1 MSEVCLAIGGI
12 GCPACALEIER
23 VLRTV
28 PGLSAVRVDAATA
41 EARFSLEEGTG
52 AFEAAVAGIRRLGY
66 RATPAG
72 SAAAAAGRAAER
84 RAALKRLAVGGFG
97 MMQVMMFAFALYAAD
112 DFRMDPAIVAFLRY
126 LSLVVT
132 LPVVVYAGAPIFA
145 AAANQLQA
153 GRPGM
158 DVPVS
163 FGIGVALVA
172 SIVNTFAG
180 TGEVYYDAVAM
191 FIFFLG
197 TSRFVEM
204 SSRHQ
209 VNTVTEALA
218 WLLPATALRLVD
230 GRTEAVAPAQL
241 RPGDEILVNRGDLV
255 AADGTLVGGES
266 LFEESLLT
274 GESAPVARGP
284 GAAVPG
290 GSVNLGDSVRIQVTA
305 TGEATALAGV
315 IRLLDRSRLARPR
328 LLTLADRAAQ
338 WFALVL
344 LLVAV
349 ATGTTWWL
357 IDPAL
362 SLPAVIAVLVVACPC
377 ALSLAAP
384 TGMAAAN
391 ARLARLGL
399 LAVSGTAVEQLARV
413 DYLIVDK
420 TGTLTAGRPRVT
432 QLDGPAEALA
442 IAAALERRSSHPLAS
457 AFRPHEDPASVAD
470 DVVEVPG
477 VGLTGRIVAGPGAG
491 RRFRLAGAAGNRVDD
506 PDLVLTADDDVPWA
520 SFRVADPLRPEV
532 PAAIAALRGLGVEV
546 EIASGDRPAV
556 VGAVA
561 ATLGIRRWDA
571 RLSPADKV
579 ARVQALQAAGHRVLM
594 IGDGVND
601 APVLAAA
608 DAAVVMRS
616 GSALA
621 QTCGDLLMLDRA
633 WGALPAAV
641 AVARQARAR
650 LTENLRWSVVYNL
663 AAAPLAAAG
672 LVPPW
677 LAALGMSL
685 SSVLVVL
692 NARRLPAG
700 DPQ

>member
-1 MSEVCLAIGGI
+1 VSEVCLAIGGM

-28 PGLSAVRVDAATA
+28 PGLAAVRVDAATA

-52 AFEAAVAGIRRLGY
+52 ALEAAVAGIRRLGY

-172 SIVNTFAG
+172 SIFNTFAG

-218 WLLPATALRLVD
+218 WLLPATALRLVA
-230 GRTEAVAPAQL
+230 GRTEAVPPAQL

-255 AADGTLVGGES
+255 AADGTLIGGVA

-274 GESAPVARGP
+274 GESAPVPRGP

-290 GSVNLGDSVRIQVTA
+290 GSVNLGDSVRIRVTA

-338 WFALVL
+338 WFAAVL
-344 LLVAV
+344 LLLAV
-349 ATGTTWWL
+349 ATGATWWF
-357 IDPAL
+357 IEPAL
-362 SLPAVIAVLVVACPC
+362 VLPAVIAVLVVACPC

-384 TGMAAAN
+384 TGMAVAN

-420 TGTLTAGRPRVT
+420 TGTLTAGRPQVT
-432 QLDGPAEALA
+432 QLDGPPEALA
-442 IAAALERRSSHPLAS
+442 IAAALERRSSHPLAA
-457 AFRPHEDPASVAD
+457 AFRPHEDPAIVAEE
-470 DVVEVPG
+470 VIEVPG

-491 RRFRLAGAAGNRVDD
+491 RRFRLAGATGTRVDD
-506 PDLVLTADDDVPWA
+506 PDLVLTADDAPWA

-561 ATLGIRRWDA
+561 ATLGIRRWEA
-571 RLSPADKV
+571 RLSPAGKV

-594 IGDGVND
+594 VGDGVND

-650 LTENLRWSVVYNL
+650 LTENLRWSVLYNL
-663 AAAPLAAAG
+663 AAAPLAAVG
-672 LVPPW
+672 LVAPW

-692 NARRLPAG
+692 NARRLAAG
-700 DPQ
+700 GSP

>member
-1 MSEVCLAIGGI
+1 VSEVCLAIGGM

-41 EARFSLEEGTG
+41 EARFSLGEGTG
-52 AFEAAVAGIRRLGY
+52 ALEAAVAGIRRLGY

-145 AAANQLQA
+145 AAVNQLQA

-158 DVPVS
+158 DVPVA

-172 SIVNTFAG
+172 SMVNTFAG
-180 TGEVYYDAVAM
+180 DGEVYYDAVAM

-209 VNTVTEALA
+209 VSTVTEALA
-218 WLLPATALRLVD
+218 WLLPATALRLVA

-255 AADGTLVGGES
+255 AADGTLVAGES

-274 GESAPVARGP
+274 GESAPVPRGP
-284 GAAVPG
+284 GAPVPG
-290 GSVNLGDSVRIQVTA
+290 GSVNLGDSVRIRVTA

-344 LLVAV
+344 LLLAV
-349 ATGTTWWL
+349 ATGTTWWF

-362 SLPAVIAVLVVACPC
+362 ALPAVIAVLVVACPC

-420 TGTLTAGRPRVT
+420 TGTLTAGRPQVT
-432 QLDGPAEALA
+432 QLDGPPEALA
-442 IAAALERRSSHPLAS
+442 IAAALERRSSHPLAA
-457 AFRPHEDPASVAD
+457 AFRPHEDPAIVAG

-491 RRFRLAGAAGNRVDD
+491 RSFRLTGATGTRVDD
-506 PDLVLTADDDVPWA
+506 PDLVLTADDVPWA

-561 ATLGIRRWDA
+561 ATLGIRRWEA
-571 RLSPADKV
+571 RLGPAGKV

-594 IGDGVND
+594 VGDGVND

-692 NARRLPAG
+692 NARRLAAG
-700 DPQ
+700 DPR

>member
-1 MSEVCLAIGGI
+1 VSEVCLAIGGM

-28 PGLSAVRVDAATA
+28 PGLAAVRVDAATA

-52 AFEAAVAGIRRLGY
+52 ALEAAVAGIRRLGY

-72 SAAAAAGRAAER
+72 GAAAAAGRAAER

-172 SIVNTFAG
+172 SIFNTFAG

-218 WLLPATALRLVD
+218 WLLPATALRLVA
-230 GRTEAVAPAQL
+230 GRTEAVPPAQL

-255 AADGTLVGGES
+255 AADGTLIGGAA

-274 GESAPVARGP
+274 GESAPVPRGP

-290 GSVNLGDSVRIQVTA
+290 GSVNLGDSVRIRVTA

-338 WFALVL
+338 WFAAVL
-344 LLVAV
+344 LLLAV
-349 ATGTTWWL
+349 ATGATWWF
-357 IDPAL
+357 IEPAL
-362 SLPAVIAVLVVACPC
+362 VLPAVIAVLVVACPC

-384 TGMAAAN
+384 TGMAVAN

-420 TGTLTAGRPRVT
+420 TGTLTAGRPQVT
-432 QLDGPAEALA
+432 QLDGPPEALA
-442 IAAALERRSSHPLAS
+442 IAAALERRSSHPLAA
-457 AFRPHEDPASVAD
+457 AFRPHEDPAIVAEE
-470 DVVEVPG
+470 VIEVPG

-491 RRFRLAGAAGNRVDD
+491 RRFRLAGATGTRVDD
-506 PDLVLTADDDVPWA
+506 PDLVLTADDAPWA

-561 ATLGIRRWDA
+561 ATLGIRRWEA
-571 RLSPADKV
+571 RLSPAGKV

-594 IGDGVND
+594 VGDGVND

-650 LTENLRWSVVYNL
+650 LTENLRWSVLYNL

-672 LVPPW
+672 LVAPW

-692 NARRLPAG
+692 NARRLAAG
-700 DPQ
+700 GSP

>member
-1 MSEVCLAIGGI
+1 VSEVCLAIGGM

-28 PGLSAVRVDAATA
+28 PGLAAVRVDAATA

-52 AFEAAVAGIRRLGY
+52 ALEAAVAGIRRLGY

-172 SIVNTFAG
+172 SIFNTFAG

-218 WLLPATALRLVD
+218 WLLPATALRLVA
-230 GRTEAVAPAQL
+230 GRTEAVPPAQL

-255 AADGTLVGGES
+255 AADGTLIGGVA

-274 GESAPVARGP
+274 GESAPVPRGP

-290 GSVNLGDSVRIQVTA
+290 GSVNLGDSVRIRVTA

-338 WFALVL
+338 WFAAVL
-344 LLVAV
+344 LLLAV
-349 ATGTTWWL
+349 ATGATWWF
-357 IDPAL
+357 IEPAL
-362 SLPAVIAVLVVACPC
+362 VLPAVIAVLVVACPC

-384 TGMAAAN
+384 TGMAVAN

-420 TGTLTAGRPRVT
+420 TGTLTAGRPQVT
-432 QLDGPAEALA
+432 QLDGPPEALA
-442 IAAALERRSSHPLAS
+442 IAAALERRSSHPLAA
-457 AFRPHEDPASVAD
+457 AFRPHEDPAIVAEE
-470 DVVEVPG
+470 VIEVPG

-491 RRFRLAGAAGNRVDD
+491 RRFRLAGATGTRVDD
-506 PDLVLTADDDVPWA
+506 PDLVLTADDAPWA

-561 ATLGIRRWDA
+561 ATLGIRRWEA
-571 RLSPADKV
+571 RLSPAGKV

-594 IGDGVND
+594 VGDGVND

-650 LTENLRWSVVYNL
+650 LTENLRWSVLYNL

-672 LVPPW
+672 LVAPW

-692 NARRLPAG
+692 NARRLAAG
-700 DPQ
+700 GSP